1 MHSKIQLGLRLH
13 DTDRTLSFE
22 EKLAM
27 VRAQGFSCVHLAL
40 SKIPGLCADP
50 SALTPGYAAAIR
62 HALDEEDLSLAVLG
76 CYKNLGNPDAA
87 EQKRIQEQYTAHLR
101 FASFLGMGVVGTETG
116 CPNRSYTPDRE
127 ACRSEDALEHFL
139 ENLRPVVKSAEKFGV
154 ILAIEPVTSHIVW
167 NARRARTVL
176 DSIHSPNLQIILDPV
191 NLLDAENESRAD
203 EVIAEAIDLLGG
215 DVCVLHLKDYV
226 VENNQ
231 LRAVGC
237 GKGKMNYERILR
249 FALAQKPCI
258 QATLENTTPED
269 AIFCRKYL
277 EAKIEDLTERG
288 IS

>member
-62 HALDEEDLSLAVLG
+62 HALDGEDLSLAVLG

-101 FASFLGMGVVGTETG
+101 FASFLG
-116 CPNRSYTPDRE
+116 CPNRTYTPDRE

-154 ILAIEPVTSHIVW
+154 ILAIEPVASHIVW

-176 DSIHSPNLQIILDPV
+176 DSIRSPNLQII
-191 NLLDAENESRAD
+191 AD

>member
-62 HALDEEDLSLAVLG
+62 HALDGEDLSLAVLG

-116 CPNRSYTPDRE
+116 CPNRTYTPDRE

-154 ILAIEPVTSHIVW
+154 ILAIEPVASHIVW

-176 DSIHSPNLQIILDPV
+176 DSIPNLQIILDPV

-203 EVIAEAIDLLGG
+203 EVIAEAIDLLGE

-258 QATLENTTPED
+258 QATLENTTP
-269 AIFCRKYL
+269 
-277 EAKIEDLTERG
+277 KIEDLTERG